1 MQYRKR
7 CEKASPSA
15 IYRLFQSVF
24 LQLPHDRRLVDLQL
38 FSDFTRCTA
47 GLLRVGQDL
56 QLQRVD
62 GFIESD
68 LFVFGQ
74 TVNEL
79 RSHALLAGFI
89 PWQIFRLQIFIIAD
103 DDHVLHDIFELSDI
117 ARPRIML

>member
-56 QLQRVD
+56 QLLTTTM
-62 GFIESD
+62 FSMIFLSC
-68 LFVFGQ
+68 LTLPGQ
-74 TVNEL
+74 
-79 RSHALLAGFI
+79 G
-89 PWQIFRLQIFIIAD
+89 
-103 DDHVLHDIFELSDI
+103 
-117 ARPRIML
+117 

>member
-1 MQYRKR
+1 MHQAPQGLILLGSDSDSFCENTLVVMQYRKR

-56 QLQRVD
+56 QL
-62 GFIESD
+62 
-68 LFVFGQ
+68 
-74 TVNEL
+74 
-79 RSHALLAGFI
+79 
-89 PWQIFRLQIFIIAD
+89 
-103 DDHVLHDIFELSDI
+103 
-117 ARPRIML
+117 